1 MWRRFGVPGGCEE
14 VRPRTG
20 ENDLDASRLV
30 RPNPGV
36 PLVARLSGSVSGRE
50 TTTRLCVNTR
60 ISTRDIGRRTLG
72 LVLLLQQS
80 FVACLKA
87 KNFFLLVSKDF
98 HVLAIPI
105 LQGHTKIM
113 ILCVE
118 IVPLLDDLIPLL
130 DHLVQLLLASV
141 VKVQQ
146 LAIVLFKGRH
156 SDLPSL

>member
-36 PLVARLSGSVSGRE
+36 PLVARLPGSVSGRE

-72 LVLLLQQS
+72 LVLLFQQTV
-80 FVACLKA
+80 VAGLKA
-87 KNFFLLVSKDF
+87 KTVFLFVGKYF
-98 HVLAIPI
+98 H
-105 LQGHTKIM
+105 
-113 ILCVE
+113 E
-118 IVPLLDDLIPLL
+118 LD
-130 DHLVQLLLASV
+130 
-141 VKVQQ
+141 
-146 LAIVLFKGRH
+146 
-156 SDLPSL
+156 